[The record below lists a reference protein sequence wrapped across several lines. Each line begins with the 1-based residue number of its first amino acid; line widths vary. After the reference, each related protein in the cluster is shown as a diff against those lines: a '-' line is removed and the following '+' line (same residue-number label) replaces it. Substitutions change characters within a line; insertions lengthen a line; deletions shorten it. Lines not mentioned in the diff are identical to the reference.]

1 MAMLREMRGFLGADP
16 APQQVSWSMA
26 DTAMW
31 EVAKRRA
38 DALPRDRAAG
48 SRLMLEA
55 ILDEIRL
62 RGPDA
67 FETAGCRSLLRVF
80 AADFAEREG
89 LTIDGDRLHDAVAEF
104 TTSRNLGND
113 TDLARFLA
121 DNELTPE
128 DFERLVVTE
137 EMVRWACEQAAAGD
151 VRCPPR
157 RSAPERGVR
166 AAGDQGSGQAGR
178 RRAAGRTCRHRLRRA
193 GRHPVVFRSAARHGG
208 PGRPGGLRAILRLP
222 GRAGLPDGCP
232 ARLSAR
238 ATGVTVTVHG

>member
-1 MAMLREMRGFLGADP
+1 MLREMRTFLAADP

-104 TTSRNLGND
+104 TISRSLEHD
-113 TDLARFLA
+113 TDLARFRA
-121 DNELTPE
+121 DNDLSPE
-128 DFERLVVTE
+128 DFERLVVTD
-137 EMVRWACEQAAAGD
+137 EMVRWACEQAQLETFGALLDDLRLNGEYAQL
-151 VRCPPR
+151 V
-157 RSAPERGVR
+157 AR
-166 AAGDQGSGQAGR
+166 A
-178 RRAAGRTCRHRLRRA
+178 RAKLDDD
-193 GRHPVVFRSAARHGG
+193 
-208 PGRPGGLRAILRLP
+208 GRPGAP
-222 GRAGLPDGCP
+222 AGI
-232 ARLSAR
+232 AR
-238 ATGVTVTVHG
+238 AEQAAIQWYFAQRRGTAVPDDLAGFAQSCGFPDEQAFRTAVRHDYLYARPE